1 MRLASI
7 VFLDSLILLSIVKEA
22 HKEPLLPPINSSMYI
37 LEIRLV
43 YDLFLIFI
51 ESQQNAQWKNLVD
64 FLMEI
69 QL

>member
-1 MRLASI
+1 
-7 VFLDSLILLSIVKEA
+7 
-22 HKEPLLPPINSSMYI
+22 MYI